1 MSLIIQM
8 TNSEITAL
16 KQAELALLK
25 SELRLN
31 EIQRIAK
38 MGSWELD
45 LVSGKLVWSD
55 EVFRIFEIDPTV
67 FDASHEVFLSRVH
80 PIDRDAVNQAWNNSL
95 LTYSP
100 YEITYRLLL
109 FDGCIKWV
117 NTHWDTFY
125 DDQGRALRA
134 IGTVQDIT
142 ERKEAEARSATYLD
156 AIGNL
161 ALVSIADC
169 RGRILQ
175 ANAMFCEV
183 SGYSEEELIGQ
194 DHRILNSGTH
204 PKAFFAE
211 LWATITRGDTWR
223 REICNRSKA
232 GSLYWVDSTIVS
244 LKNRSGGVAGYLSFR
259 VEITKRKLIEGEL
272 TQAKNDAEKANLAK
286 SVFISHMSH
295 ELRTPL
301 NIMLGY
307 AQLMEFS
314 SPVPAF
320 NQMEMLKEITGAGW
334 YLLDLITKIL
344 DLAALESG
352 KLVIECESVDMTQV
366 VEECRTM
373 IEPQAQERNIQLI
386 FPSLDTCL
394 FVKGDRIRVKQI
406 LINLLSN
413 AIKYNREGGTVR
425 VNCHAV
431 ADRHM
436 RISVSDTGSG
446 LPPEKL
452 AKLFEQ
458 FNRLGQETSTIQGTG
473 IGLVVTKQ
481 LVELMGGKIGVE
493 SVVGKGSV
501 FWFELIS

>member
-1 MSLIIQM
+1 MLKS
-8 TNSEITAL
+8 SEITAH

-31 EIQRIAK
+31 EVQRIAK

-45 LVSGKLVWSD
+45 LVSGELEWSD
-55 EVFRIFEIDPTV
+55 EVFRILEIDQAV

-109 FDGCIKWV
+109 LDGCIKWV

-125 DDQGRALRA
+125 DNQGKALRA

-142 ERKEAEARSATYLD
+142 ERKEAEAKSATYLD

-175 ANAMFCEV
+175 ANTMFCEV
-183 SGYSEEELIGQ
+183 SGYNEEELIGQ

-211 LWATITRGDTWR
+211 MWATIKRGDTWR

-232 GSLYWVDSTIVS
+232 GKLYWVDSTIVS
-244 LKNRSGGVAGYLSFR
+244 LKDRSGHVAGYLSFR
-259 VEITKRKLIEGEL
+259 VDITERKLIEVEL
-272 TQAKNDAEKANLAK
+272 TQAKTDAEKANLAK

-307 AQLMEFS
+307 AQLMASS
-314 SPVPAF
+314 SPRPAF
-320 NQMEMLKEITGAGW
+320 DQMTMLKEITGAGW
-334 YLLDLITKIL
+334 YLLDLLNNIL

-352 KLVIECESVDMTQV
+352 KLVIGREQVDMTEV
-366 VEECRTM
+366 VAECRNM
-373 IEPQAQERNIQLI
+373 INPQAQERNIQLI
-386 FPSLDTCL
+386 FPLLDTCL
-394 FVKGDRIRVKQI
+394 FVKGDRTRVKQI

-413 AIKYNREGGTVR
+413 AIKYNHPDGTVE
-425 VNCHAV
+425 VDCKAV
-431 ADRHM
+431 ADGRI

-452 AKLFEQ
+452 AQLFEQ
-458 FNRLGQETSTIQGTG
+458 FNRLGQETGSIEGTG

-493 SVVGKGSV
+493 SIVGKGSV
-501 FWFELIS
+501 FWFELISWV